1 MYFMNLT
8 ILHAIACYI
17 ILLASPIYFN
27 NLLKLQKCIYFIGYI
42 ISKLKKKKNIL
53 YYYYYYLLQSKS
65 IETSVYRND
74 AF

>member
-1 MYFMNLT
+1 MNPT
-8 ILHAIACYI
+8 ILHAISCYI

-27 NLLKLQKCIYFIGYI
+27 NLLKLQKCIIYFIGYI
-42 ISKLKKKKNIL
+42 ISKLKKKKNRL